1 MTFSLHTALF
11 SSFFH
16 KLPGQE
22 SGQTGIGRQKNPP
35 EIVLRRIVCSALCS
49 GCRLYLRFLTQEIN
63 GCLADY
69 LIENGAI
76 LPPCKVG
83 TYVYFIT
90 DVNCQYF
97 TIKFGRVY
105 EIVITSNDNLFL
117 SIVEY
122 DESDNVVDEWDIP
135 KCQWGKTVFLTRE
148 DAVKA
153 LREREGE

>member
-1 MTFSLHTALF
+1 MPNDMRDRLIELISDKENEL
-11 SSFFH
+11 
-16 KLPGQE
+16 
-22 SGQTGIGRQKNPP
+22 
-35 EIVLRRIVCSALCS
+35 LRSYPYTTNEYRIA
-49 GCRLYLRFLTQEIN
+49 
-63 GCLADY
+63 CLADY

-148 DAVKA
+148 DAEKSI
-153 LREREGE
+153 REREGE